1 VKRPI
6 LLAVA
11 VAATL
16 GTLPAIAQGQQ
27 LNPGAESRLGQLER
41 SISDMRGSIARLQ
54 QQNQQLQ
61 QQMDRMKT
69 SYEARLQRL
78 EKAPPHKAPT
88 PTVRPGQS
96 GQK

>member
-1 VKRPI
+1 VTRPI

-11 VAATL
+11 ATL
-16 GTLPAIAQGQQ
+16 GALPAIAHGQQ

-41 SISDMRGSIARLQ
+41 SISEIRASIGRLQ

-78 EKAPPHKAPT
+78 EKAPARAPT
-88 PTVRPGQS
+88 PATRAS
-96 GQK
+96 QK